1 MLNKPAGYE
10 CSMRPTRYPSVRS
23 LLPEPL
29 RRRNL
34 QPVGR
39 LDADTTGLLILT
51 DDGALN
57 HYLTHPKNDVAKV
70 YMVGTKH
77 PITPRQVTMLMEG
90 VKLKG
95 EDGGEVSSDYALLID
110 PNHLLLRINQ
120 GKYHQV
126 KRMVAAVS
134 NRLVSLKRVKYGKA
148 RLPKTLEEGQWQ
160 WIPSASSII

>member
-1 MLNKPAGYE
+1 MKAEQILFSQGFGTRHECQGLISLGKFSVDGEIITDPGQEISTENLTFNVNGTDWPYYEKAIVMLNKPAGYE

-70 YMVGTKH
+70 YMVGT
-77 PITPRQVTMLMEG
+77 
-90 VKLKG
+90 
-95 EDGGEVSSDYALLID
+95 
-110 PNHLLLRINQ
+110 
-120 GKYHQV
+120 
-126 KRMVAAVS
+126 
-134 NRLVSLKRVKYGKA
+134 
-148 RLPKTLEEGQWQ
+148 
-160 WIPSASSII
+160 